1 MKPEVIVFIISIL
14 LVFWGVYIRENRYYL
29 WEDYRDRV
37 VGTIFILAGGIGIV
51 ATGFYFAY
59 QAHRYIF
66 SGDLSV
72 TIVFFVGLVIMILA
86 GCVAFSWV
94 GEKIFGSGDKEGK
107 I

>member
-14 LVFWGVYIRENRYYL
+14 SVFLGVYIREYGYYISH
-29 WEDYRDRV
+29 RDRA
-37 VGTIFILAGGIGIV
+37 VGAIFILAGGIGIV
-51 ATGFYFAY
+51 ATGFYF
-59 QAHRYIF
+59 AHRYIF

-72 TIVFFVGLVIMILA
+72 TIVFFVGLLIMILA

>member
-14 LVFWGVYIRENRYYL
+14 LVFRGFDIRENRYYL

>member
-1 MKPEVIVFIISIL
+1 MNPEVIVFMISIL
-14 LVFWGVYIRENRYYL
+14 SVFLGVYICEYGYYINH
-29 WEDYRDRV
+29 RDRA
-37 VGTIFILAGGIGIV
+37 VGAIFILAGGIGIV

-86 GCVAFSWV
+86 GCVAFSWI